1 MAGAKSVLSDLINC
15 CSWNPARLLPQAGN
29 GSPASILASRS
40 RSCSDLQP
48 RPGQRRGC
56 RGRRTM
62 GLAMSSAL
70 SRQERLTKNSGE
82 RSLPNFRSRILLS
95 CFYCRYKKTG
105 AR

>member
-56 RGRRTM
+56 RLQRLQDD
-62 GLAMSSAL
+62 GLGYEL
-70 SRQERLTKNSGE
+70 S
-82 RSLPNFRSRILLS
+82 PV
-95 CFYCRYKKTG
+95 KTG
-105 AR
+105 AADKELRREVTA